1 VGSCTGLHYNA
12 TGNLRV
18 NCFLGDQSVVERTMD
33 KNRLFWAS
41 RRGMLELDIILQTFL
56 EEAYDELKPEEQS
69 LYQHLL
75 GCEDQ
80 DLFAWLMGRNVPEDQ
95 DTARIVAI
103 IRGSQRAPA
112 S

>member
-1 VGSCTGLHYNA
+1 MGK
-12 TGNLRV
+12 
-18 NCFLGDQSVVERTMD
+18 FMD

-56 EEAYDELKPEEQS
+56 ENTYDQLKPEEQL
-69 LYQHLL
+69 LYHDLL

-80 DLFAWLMGRNVPEDQ
+80 NLFAWLMGREEPQ
-95 DTARIVAI
+95 DKGTGKIIAI
-103 IRGSQRAPA
+103 IRSSQHVPA

>member
-1 VGSCTGLHYNA
+1 MAKC
-12 TGNLRV
+12 
-18 NCFLGDQSVVERTMD
+18 TMD

-56 EEAYDELKPEEQS
+56 ENTYDQLKPAEQS

-80 DLFAWLMGRNVPEDQ
+80 DLFAWLMGRKEPEDK
-95 DTARIVAI
+95 DTAAIVGI
-103 IRGSQRAPA
+103 IRDSQRVPA

>member
-1 VGSCTGLHYNA
+1 
-12 TGNLRV
+12 
-18 NCFLGDQSVVERTMD
+18 MD

-56 EEAYDELKPEEQS
+56 EEAYDQLEPEEQS

-75 GCEDQ
+75 GGEDQ
-80 DLFAWLMGRNVPEDQ
+80 DLFAWLMGRSVPEDKN
-95 DTARIVAI
+95 TATIIAI
-103 IRGSQRAPA
+103 IRASQRAHA

>member
-1 VGSCTGLHYNA
+1 MAECI
-12 TGNLRV
+12 
-18 NCFLGDQSVVERTMD
+18 MD

-56 EEAYDELKPEEQS
+56 ENAYDQLKPAEQS

-80 DLFAWLMGRNVPEDQ
+80 DLFAWLMGREEPEDK
-95 DTARIVAI
+95 DTATIIAI
-103 IRGSQRAPA
+103 IRDSQRAPA
-112 S
+112 G

>member
-1 VGSCTGLHYNA
+1 MAECI
-12 TGNLRV
+12 
-18 NCFLGDQSVVERTMD
+18 MD

-56 EEAYDELKPEEQS
+56 ENTYDQLKPAEQS

-80 DLFAWLMGRNVPEDQ
+80 DLFAWLMGREEPEDK
-95 DTARIVAI
+95 DTATIIAI
-103 IRGSQRAPA
+103 IRDSQRAPA
-112 S
+112 G

>member
-1 VGSCTGLHYNA
+1 MCSCSGLHYNA
-12 TGNLRV
+12 TRRFRCELLHR
-18 NCFLGDQSVVERTMD
+18 DQSVAECIMD

-56 EEAYDELKPEEQS
+56 ENTYDQLKPAEQS

-80 DLFAWLMGRNVPEDQ
+80 DLFAWLLGREEPEDK
-95 DTARIVAI
+95 DTATIIAI
-103 IRGSQRAPA
+103 IRDSQRAPA
-112 S
+112 G

>member
-1 VGSCTGLHYNA
+1 MAEC
-12 TGNLRV
+12 
-18 NCFLGDQSVVERTMD
+18 TMD

-56 EEAYDELKPEEQS
+56 ENAYDDLKPAEQS
-69 LYQHLL
+69 LYQLLL

-80 DLFAWLMGRNVPEDQ
+80 DLFAWLMGREEPEDK
-95 DTARIVAI
+95 DTATIITI
-103 IRGSQRAPA
+103 IRDSQRAPA

>member
-1 VGSCTGLHYNA
+1 M
-12 TGNLRV
+12 
-18 NCFLGDQSVVERTMD
+18 MD

-56 EEAYDELKPEEQS
+56 ENTYDQLKPQEQL

-80 DLFAWLMGRNVPEDQ
+80 DLFAWLMNREEPEDQ
-95 DTARIVAI
+95 DTATIIAI
-103 IRGSQRAPA
+103 IRASQRALT

>member
-1 VGSCTGLHYNA
+1 MA
-12 TGNLRV
+12 E
-18 NCFLGDQSVVERTMD
+18 FTMD

-41 RRGMLELDIILQTFL
+41 RRGMLELDIILQAFL
-56 EEAYDELKPEEQS
+56 ENTYDQLKPAEQS

-80 DLFAWLMGRNVPEDQ
+80 DLFAWLMGRKEPEDK
-95 DTARIVAI
+95 DTATIIAI
-103 IRGSQRAPA
+103 IRDSQRAPA